1 MNRDDRHVDGR
12 GFEEPDD
19 LRSVL
24 QLWQVPGAPPEIADY
39 LRRVFRRRRSRR
51 QVVAWLAVAAGL
63 ALVFVTQMRWRDHP
77 VDPANARVRAPAP
90 TPAPRLAVATQ
101 RVESPARTTS
111 SHRAIRVP
119 TLRSAKPDVIVE
131 PGQAELLTRLAQQLN
146 GLCQVAPGASW
157 PRIEE
162 QPMDTPP
169 AAIPSV
175 GVVQIP
181 SYRMDWVARNGQWL
195 PVHQPL

>member
-1 MNRDDRHVDGR
+1 MNRDDRHADGR

-24 QLWQVPGAPPEIADY
+24 RLWQVPGAPPEIADD

-51 QVVAWLAVAAGL
+51 QVLASFAVAAGL
-63 ALVFVTQMRWRDHP
+63 ALAFVIQMRWRDRAAG
-77 VDPANARVRAPAP
+77 PADAHVRASVS
-90 TPAPRLAVATQ
+90 TPVPRLAVAAQ
-101 RVESPARTTS
+101 RVESPTRTTS
-111 SHRAIRVP
+111 SRRASSVP
-119 TLRSAKPDVIVE
+119 APRSPKPDVIVE
-131 PGQAELLTRLAQQLN
+131 PGQAELLARLAQQLN

-157 PRIEE
+157 PRVEE
-162 QPMDTPP
+162 LPMDTPA

>member
-1 MNRDDRHVDGR
+1 MNRDDRHADGR

-24 QLWQVPGAPPEIADY
+24 RLWQVPGAPPEIADH

-63 ALVFVTQMRWRDHP
+63 ALVFVTQMRWRDRP
-77 VDPANARVRAPAP
+77 AVPANAHVRAPAS

-101 RVESPARTTS
+101 RVESTARTTRGRRAS
-111 SHRAIRVP
+111 SVP
-119 TLRSAKPDVIVE
+119 APRSPKLDVIVE
-131 PGQAELLTRLAQQLN
+131 PGQAELLARLAQQMS

-157 PRIEE
+157 PRVEE
-162 QPMDTPP
+162 LPMDTRA

-181 SYRMDWVARNGQWL
+181 SYRMDWVAGSGQWL